1 MANGISK
8 LPYVA
13 KFWRGKILAN
23 SNQFTK
29 ILPHQN
35 LPLKYLNVEE
45 R

>member
-13 KFWRGKILAN
+13 KFWLGKILAN
-23 SNQFTK
+23 SSQFAK
-29 ILPHQN
+29 I